1 MTEKKNSK
9 IVLLVD
15 SREPAG
21 LYTFKKT
28 KDVFIVR
35 DNLDCGD
42 FSVFPYGSDNFF
54 IERKTLADLAG
65 SFTSGRERFA
75 AEWKRAKPEASKTL
89 LVEGDFI
96 SIILN
101 DYRSNFTPASFLGS
115 LFSWSIKYKFNI
127 IFVKNSSEGQ
137 IVVYWLC
144 REFLR
149 QMELQKMEA
158 KNG

>member
-1 MTEKKNSK
+1 MTEKKNKK

-21 LYTFKKT
+21 LYTFKKM
-28 KDVFIVR
+28 KDVFVVR
-35 DNLDCGD
+35 DNLDVGD
-42 FSVFPYGSDNFF
+42 FSVFPYGSDCFF
-54 IERKTLADLAG
+54 VERKSLADLAG